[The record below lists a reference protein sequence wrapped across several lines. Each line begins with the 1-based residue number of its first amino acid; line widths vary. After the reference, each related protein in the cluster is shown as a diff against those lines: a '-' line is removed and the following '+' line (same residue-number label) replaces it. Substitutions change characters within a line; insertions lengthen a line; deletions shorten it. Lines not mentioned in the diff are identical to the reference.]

1 MPDVNSAMFIVETV
15 RYPDLN
21 RGTDLDNRNKDILE
35 TTKFQLTDRNSSNL
49 KEGNSESDEDTV
61 DGSPMDGVS
70 SLTQMSGTY
79 KGNARVSIMLF

>member
-15 RYPDLN
+15 RYPDLK

-35 TTKFQLTDRNSSNL
+35 TTKLQLTDRNSSNL
-49 KEGNSESDEDTV
+49 KEENSESDEDTV

-70 SLTQMSGTY
+70 SLLTHEIR
-79 KGNARVSIMLF
+79 KEWDLLR